1 MIKAVVDIGNK
12 ELKPKMIIDG
22 SSYGQYAHE
31 LAWILDRII
40 IDEEIK
46 ESPAQMAL
54 SEEEQKNFIIE
65 KRNWYLEQI
74 RNTSID
80 MEYIHSDKT
89 SILDIFSKNYY
100 KFKNSYEF
108 EWKYRIKRKIAT
120 SGTTV
125 PEVAVHQRNEVYHN
139 D

>member
-1 MIKAVVDIGNK
+1 MIKVVIDIDNE

-22 SSYGQYAHE
+22 SSYGQYARE

-54 SEEEQKNFIIE
+54 SEEEQKSFIIE

-74 RNTSID
+74 RNTPID

-108 EWKYRIKRKIAT
+108 E
-120 SGTTV
+120 
-125 PEVAVHQRNEVYHN
+125 
-139 D
+139 